1 MTKKKNVFVPPDTRI
16 GRMVDETI
24 GIDNEEAW
32 SEPNSII
39 RQLMAN
45 KTLDRLVLP
54 RWCHYFHHNEITHND
69 TQHNILGNSW
79 QKALDRL
86 AELKGIW

>member
-1 MTKKKNVFVPPDTRI
+1 
-16 GRMVDETI
+16 MVDETI

-45 KTLDRLVLP
+45 KTLDRLVL
-54 RWCHYFHHNEITHND
+54 
-69 TQHNILGNSW
+69 
-79 QKALDRL
+79 
-86 AELKGIW
+86 LKGIW

>member
-1 MTKKKNVFVPPDTRI
+1 
-16 GRMVDETI
+16 MVDETI

-45 KTLDRLVLP
+45 KTLDRLVLLK
-54 RWCHYFHHNEITHND
+54 WCHYFQHNYIPLNG
-69 TQHNILGNSW
+69 TQHNTLNTSW
-79 QKALDRL
+79 QTKH
-86 AELKGIW
+86 